1 MIVAMSTTSSRMSIK
16 ARLILLAMSTL
27 SAVVALLVLYV
38 LPQIEQQFIH
48 GREEST
54 RAVVEVASAVVEN
67 LKKKEGK
74 GGLTREQAQA
84 LAIEEIKALRYG
96 RDEYFW
102 INDFTPRMV
111 MHPLKPALDGQNI
124 ADMKDPN
131 GQYLFREMVEVVK
144 KEGSGLV
151 RYQWPK
157 PGEEKPVDKVSYV
170 RGIADW
176 NWIIGSGVYIDD
188 IQKQFATFR
197 KRILIGIGLSVL
209 FSIIVAI
216 VISDRLAKR
225 LRQVTASLKTASVS
239 VAQVSERL
247 SVTSTDLSS
256 TAAESAASFEETV
269 ASVNLL
275 TELSQKTAQSASH
288 AAELSKKSSFQV
300 EEADREIVKLN
311 AAMKDITESSKKI
324 EAINTVIDDI
334 ASQTNLL
341 ALNAAVEAARAGEQ
355 GKGFAVVAEAV
366 RGLAQRS
373 SAAAKDISQ
382 LIKQSTEKTSQ
393 GASIAEQS
401 RVVLGRIV
409 QSTNETTTIVS
420 GIATSVHEQS
430 TGIGHI
436 NQAMLEID
444 RATQTNAA
452 SADEIARLSQT
463 MHQQSANLDEQVT
476 HLDMEIS
483 GSRGS

>member
-1 MIVAMSTTSSRMSIK
+1 MDTTSFRVSIK
-16 ARLILLAMSTL
+16 ARLILLALSTL
-27 SAVVALLVLYV
+27 SAVVALLVFYV

-48 GREEST
+48 GREDST
-54 RAVVEVASAVVEN
+54 RAVVEVASALVEN

-74 GGLTREQAQA
+74 GLTREQVQA

-131 GQYLFREMVEVVK
+131 GQYLFREMVEVVI
-144 KEGSGLV
+144 KEGGGLV

-176 NWIIGSGVYIDD
+176 NWVIGSGVYIDD

-209 FSIIVAI
+209 FSIVVAI

-247 SVTSTDLSS
+247 SMTSTDLSS

-288 AAELSKKSSFQV
+288 AAELSKKSSAQV
-300 EEADREIVKLN
+300 GEADLEIVKLN

-373 SAAAKDISQ
+373 SSAAKDISQ

-401 RVVLGRIV
+401 RVVLAKIV

-463 MHQQSANLDEQVT
+463 MHQQSANLDEQVN